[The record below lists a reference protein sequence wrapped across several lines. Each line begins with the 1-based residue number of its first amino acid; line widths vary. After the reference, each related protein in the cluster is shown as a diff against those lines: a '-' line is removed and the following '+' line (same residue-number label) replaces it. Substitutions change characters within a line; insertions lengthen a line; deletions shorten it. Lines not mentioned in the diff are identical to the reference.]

1 MVVHRDPNRHV
12 MTLDRAPVPDAPRAV
27 PLELRGISK
36 RFGGAV
42 ALDDV
47 SLTVRP
53 GTVHALLGEN
63 GAGKTTLMRVAFGI
77 VAPDAGEI
85 RLNEKPVHFA
95 SARDAIAAGLGM
107 VHQHFSLVPAMTV
120 AENVA
125 LGGRGGFSAVRAE
138 HEVQRAAARAGLEV
152 DPNARIADLPVGAQ
166 QRVEIVKALA
176 RDAALLILDEPTAVL
191 APAEA
196 SELRRWMRAF
206 AARGGSV
213 VLITHTLGDA
223 LEVADDIT
231 VLRRGRM
238 VRTGPRASFDHDSL
252 VNALLGEGSPTARAV
267 AAGTAAVDAA
277 AAPHS
282 ATGRAPVLTLH
293 DASWRDAAGVVRLHP
308 ANCAVHA
315 GEIVGIAAVEGSGQ
329 RELLRL
335 LSGRLLPT
343 TGRVERPD
351 MVGFVPEDRH
361 RDAMLLDGTL
371 IETVALRGAGRVS
384 GLLPWRDLA
393 EHTRA
398 LMTRYDVRG
407 RSASLTGRALS
418 GGNQQKLVLARELE
432 PAPAAIVVENPT
444 RGLDIRATAA
454 VLDALRSAR
463 DAGLAVVM
471 YSADLDEVLSVAD
484 RMFVVHGGHLRAV
497 PLDRDAIGRAMLGGT

>member
-1 MVVHRDPNRHV
+1 MSA
-12 MTLDRAPVPDAPRAV
+12 LDRATAPEAPRAV

-36 RFGGAV
+36 RFGSAV

-47 SLTVRP
+47 SLAVRP

-63 GAGKTTLMRVAFGI
+63 GAGKTTLMRVAFGM
-77 VAPDAGEI
+77 VPPDAGEI
-85 RLNEKPVHFA
+85 RLDDRIVRFA

-120 AENVA
+120 AENVV
-125 LGGRGGFSAVRAE
+125 LGGRGRYSAPAAAAV
-138 HEVQRAAARAGLEV
+138 VQRAAARAALAV
-152 DPNARIADLPVGAQ
+152 DASARVADLDVGAQ

-191 APAEA
+191 APTEA
-196 SELRRWMRAF
+196 HELLQWMREF

-213 VLITHTLGDA
+213 VLITHKLGDA

-238 VRTGPRASFDHDSL
+238 IRSGPRSSFDHDSL
-252 VNALLGEGSPTARAV
+252 VAALLGEGSPTARAV
-267 AAGTAAVDAA
+267 ASGAPVG
-277 AAPHS
+277 APH
-282 ATGRAPVLTLH
+282 ADTAGAPVLTLD
-293 DASWRDAAGVVRLHP
+293 DAGWRDASGIVRLHP
-308 ANCAVHA
+308 ARCVVHA
-315 GEIVGIAAVEGSGQ
+315 GEIVGVAAVEGSGQ
-329 RELLRL
+329 RELLRI
-335 LSGRLLPT
+335 LSGRLAPTSGRAMLP
-343 TGRVERPD
+343 D
-351 MVGFVPEDRH
+351 AVGFVPEDRH
-361 RDAMLLDGTL
+361 QDAMLLDGTL
-371 IETVALRGAGRVS
+371 IETVALRGAGRAR
-384 GLLPWRDLA
+384 GRLPWRRIA
-393 EHTRA
+393 EFTQS

-407 RSASLTGRALS
+407 RHASLPGRALS

-432 PAPAAIVVENPT
+432 PAPAALVVENPT

-463 DAGLAVVM
+463 DHGLAVVM

-484 RMFVVHGGHLRAV
+484 RMFVLHAGHLRAV
-497 PLDRDAIGRAMLGGT
+497 PLDRDAIGRAMLGAT